1 MKGEYI
7 PSASARQ
14 QFERESEGRVAQLT
28 AEVERL
34 EALVDIDLAKKVN
47 ALRDALDHV
56 VRATKYDEPHWSTNT
71 PVDKEITDS
80 MAKVSAGREFAESKP
95 SFADDLPF

>member
-28 AEVERL
+28 AEVARL
-34 EALVDIDLAKKVN
+34 EALVDIDLATKVN
-47 ALRDALDHV
+47 VLRDALDHV
-56 VRATKYDEPHWSTNT
+56 VSATKYDEPHWRNAPFARWCKPQRQGQCRDGPSTRRQA
-71 PVDKEITDS
+71 PPYG
-80 MAKVSAGREFAESKP
+80 A
-95 SFADDLPF
+95 